1 MPDND
6 PKSDVS
12 SSVSRRQ
19 GLHRG
24 ARNMATTEAAL
35 MRRGVG
41 QIYLSLG
48 DAAADG
54 TIPVRTDFALRP
66 HIGLNG

>member
-1 MPDND
+1 
-6 PKSDVS
+6 
-12 SSVSRRQ
+12 
-19 GLHRG
+19 
-24 ARNMATTEAAL
+24 MATTEAAL